1 MKIVFLDA
9 ASLGSDTD
17 YSEFEKLGE
26 VVRYPASSPEE
37 VPARIVDADVMVIN
51 KVPVNEKTI
60 GSAQNLKL
68 VCVTATGT
76 NNLDKEYL
84 ASRGIELAQCGGI
97 FHRIRGAAHICH
109 AVLSDGA
116 SAPL

>member
-37 VPARIVDADVMVIN
+37 VPARIADADVMVIN

-68 VCVTATGT
+68 VCVTPRDRMAQ
-76 NNLDKEYL
+76 
-84 ASRGIELAQCGGI
+84 RGGL
-97 FHRIRGAAHICH
+97 FHGIRGAAHICH